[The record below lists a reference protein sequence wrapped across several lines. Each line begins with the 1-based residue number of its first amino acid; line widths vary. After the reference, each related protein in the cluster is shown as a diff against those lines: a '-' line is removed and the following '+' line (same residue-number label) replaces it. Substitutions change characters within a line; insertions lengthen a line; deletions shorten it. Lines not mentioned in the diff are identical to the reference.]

1 MGTPYQNQLIFKFSL
16 LLSNQLLNTLTFQA
30 LKILLFIL
38 PCIHTGCLIDLQMAK
53 PSATGAPN
61 AAAKGDLSELLG
73 MDQTTQE
80 FCDAHQRQLFFSG
93 MVGYDLEDPRPQRVD
108 PNPMCGGR
116 MIRAQGYPPP
126 ACPCCG
132 GDMQWRHQE
141 WPPAEETCRSCAATR
156 RHRTMTIDPATQEA

>member
-1 MGTPYQNQLIFKFSL
+1 M
-16 LLSNQLLNTLTFQA
+16 
-30 LKILLFIL
+30 
-38 PCIHTGCLIDLQMAK
+38 DLQMAK

-61 AAAKGDLSELLG
+61 AAAKGDLRELLG
-73 MDQTTQE
+73 MDPTTQE

-141 WPPAEETCRSCAATR
+141 WPPAEETCRNCAATK

>member
-1 MGTPYQNQLIFKFSL
+1 M
-16 LLSNQLLNTLTFQA
+16 
-30 LKILLFIL
+30 
-38 PCIHTGCLIDLQMAK
+38 DK

-61 AAAKGDLSELLG
+61 VVAKGDLSELLG

-141 WPPAEETCRSCAATR
+141 WPPAEETCRSCAATE
-156 RHRTMTIDPATQEA
+156 RHHTMTIDPATEMAGPRQLKHQAEPPGSASGGAH